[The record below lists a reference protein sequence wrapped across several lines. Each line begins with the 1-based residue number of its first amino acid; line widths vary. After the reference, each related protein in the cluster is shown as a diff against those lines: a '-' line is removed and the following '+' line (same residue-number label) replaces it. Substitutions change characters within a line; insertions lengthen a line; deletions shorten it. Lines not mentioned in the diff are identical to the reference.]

1 MSHSHTLVKHEDTL
15 TLFLDALYSASVLSP
30 VRVLDR
36 RQLRVED
43 LLVSKAARSQSL
55 FIASWI
61 PQEKEREQVHF
72 QLLPRGELRFP
83 E

>member
-43 LLVSKAARSQSL
+43 LLVSKAAQLSKPLHRILDPTRKREGTGPLS
-55 FIASWI
+55 AS
-61 PQEKEREQVHF
+61 PK
-72 QLLPRGELRFP
+72 G
-83 E
+83 